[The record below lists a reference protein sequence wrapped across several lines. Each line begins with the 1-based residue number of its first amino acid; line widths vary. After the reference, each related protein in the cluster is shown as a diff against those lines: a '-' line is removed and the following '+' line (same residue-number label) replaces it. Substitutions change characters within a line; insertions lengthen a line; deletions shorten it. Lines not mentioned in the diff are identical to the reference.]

1 MLQTFLVYLS
11 HTRGEADPLPARPD
25 AGKWAHARVAAER
38 AHSKNCHSAAPASNT
53 KATSSH
59 CVQPNPFIP
68 FSPACIATKAQKLG
82 SCVDDRVTNLFGE
95 THCTGRLYSSAAER
109 GELNMDMQRWVSLCK
124 YEPTMPC
131 YYPWNN
137 SYIPYG
143 TDAPARRLS
152 AFDTTRA
159 IDTRSQVH
167 LLLLE
172 KLCLV

>member
-1 MLQTFLVYLS
+1 MIEGSSGAPEVPGLS
-11 HTRGEADPLPARPD
+11 QPHSGGAADPLPARPD
-25 AGKWAHARVAAER
+25 AGEWARTRVAAEC

-109 GELNMDMQRWVSLCK
+109 GELNMDMQRWVSLCTSMNQQC
-124 YEPTMPC
+124 PAITPGIIHTFHMGQMPR
-131 YYPWNN
+131 P
-137 SYIPYG
+137 
-143 TDAPARRLS
+143 D
-152 AFDTTRA
+152 
-159 IDTRSQVH
+159 V
-167 LLLLE
+167 
-172 KLCLV
+172 